1 MVQGTSVF
9 HVTKIPLVILV
20 PTAVIAFSVKV
31 IILVIPVALIL
42 GLDAKLLLTQ
52 VCNST
57 VLSKLKMRQAGF
69 LPPLVP
75 PAQRPS
81 NLCT

>member
-9 HVTKIPLVILV
+9 HVTKIPLVIFV
-20 PTAVIAFSVKV
+20 PTAITAFGVKV
-31 IILVIPVALIL
+31 IIFLITVALIL

-57 VLSKLKMRQAGF
+57 VL
-69 LPPLVP
+69 
-75 PAQRPS
+75 
-81 NLCT
+81 